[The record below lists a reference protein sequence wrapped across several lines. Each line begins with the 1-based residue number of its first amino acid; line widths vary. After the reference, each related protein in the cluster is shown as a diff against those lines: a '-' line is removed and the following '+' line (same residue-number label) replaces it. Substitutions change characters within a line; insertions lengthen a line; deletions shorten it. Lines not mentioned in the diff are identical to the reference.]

1 MPGNEPTSE
10 QLHTVVY
17 LIAGMGDSEPASH
30 DPNNPTPTDKLKE
43 ALSSKEAFRK
53 QYLYHTELG
62 NCIFLLKLAKLDY
75 YVFNCTSFVKRYTYF
90 IEVK

>member
-17 LIAGMGDSEPASH
+17 LIAGIGDSEPSTH
-30 DPNNPTPTDKLKE
+30 DPSNPTPTDKLKE

-53 QYLYHTELG
+53 QYLYYTELG
-62 NCIFLLKLAKLDY
+62 KTCLFQN
-75 YVFNCTSFVKRYTYF
+75 SFYQQN
-90 IEVK
+90 

>member
-17 LIAGMGDSEPASH
+17 LIAGMGDSK
-30 DPNNPTPTDKLKE
+30 PTTHNSTPIDKLKE
-43 ALSSKEAFRK
+43 ALSSKEAFKK

-62 NCIFLLKLAKLDY
+62 KLVY
-75 YVFNCTSFVKRYTYF
+75 S
-90 IEVK
+90 

>member
-17 LIAGMGDSEPASH
+17 LIAGMGDSEPSSQ
-30 DPNNPTPTDKLKE
+30 DSKQLTPTDKLKE

-62 NCIFLLKLAKLDY
+62 NFLY
-75 YVFNCTSFVKRYTYF
+75 NFNNC
-90 IEVK
+90 E